1 MELLQNLTNLTIGN
15 KNGATNCTTFWIEAA
30 VHGDKKVLSL
40 VDKYMHPLTV
50 CYDMGWQHHSL
61 GSAYNSMSGH
71 AFLIGANSN
80 KILKQI
86 VFFRKLLHM
95 HKERMERPRVCC
107 DIEGS

>member
-1 MELLQNLTNLTIGN
+1 MFHNENRDGDYAMFCLEVDGMTQEEDMVELAKKYLKPLTI
-15 KNGATNCTTFWIEAA
+15 
-30 VHGDKKVLSL
+30 
-40 VDKYMHPLTV
+40 

-107 DIEGS
+107 GNEGS